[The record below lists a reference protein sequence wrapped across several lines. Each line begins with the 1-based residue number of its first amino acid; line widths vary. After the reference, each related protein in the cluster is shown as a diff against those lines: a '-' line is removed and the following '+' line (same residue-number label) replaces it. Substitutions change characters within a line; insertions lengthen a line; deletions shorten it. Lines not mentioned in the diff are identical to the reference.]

1 MLIPFSWLS
10 EYVDLTLP
18 PDALAHRLTMA
29 GIEVGD
35 VITRGGWDGCVVGY
49 VRATRPHPNAD
60 ALTLCEVVASAD
72 HGVGAGDSAGN
83 GNGTPP
89 VEVVC
94 GAPNVAAGQKIC
106 FARPGATLLNMHTG
120 RRETLQPA
128 RIRGIVSEGM
138 ICSAAE
144 LEISDEHEGIIVL
157 PDSAVVGAPLD
168 DALGDTFLELEL
180 TPNRGDCLSILGVAR
195 EIGAITGQPVRIPAV
210 DYPETGPPADTLAQ
224 VTIADPDLCHRYTA
238 SVISGIRIGPSPDW
252 MQERLSRAGLR
263 PINNVVDVTN
273 YVMLE
278 FNQPL
283 HAFDLDAVADRH
295 VVVRRAAP
303 GEKFVT
309 LDGIERI
316 LDADHLLIADPA
328 RAIGIGGVMGGANS
342 EITAATTTMLLESAT
357 FHPLNNRRTSTTLNL
372 RTEASL
378 RFEKGLRPELAPI
391 ALRRATQLILQTAGG
406 SAAAGIID
414 VYPGSGPDNAPVP
427 LTERRLR
434 QVLGMDL
441 DIARAAA
448 VLDSLGLSTHR
459 AGPDRLEVDRPYWR
473 SDLAIEEDLI
483 EEVVRIIGYDAVP
496 TTMLSSPIPH
506 HQPHPLT
513 ELKESLRDAL
523 AAAGMEE
530 TISYPLVSAADLA
543 RLDPAASGA
552 ADAGPTL
559 RIANPMSAEQ
569 NIMRPT
575 LSASILNTL
584 AYNQAH
590 NDGGFRLFELGRGFT
605 PQNNGL
611 PDNGLPDNELP
622 DNGLPDNGL
631 SDDGLPDDGLSADGL
646 PQESELA
653 AGALSGPRYAANWHQ
668 PADAMDF
675 YDAAGAISAA
685 LARIGFTASFAP
697 ADAPMFHPGR
707 CASVMASDHNAA
719 AGANRPPV
727 NIGIVGELHPDVRAA
742 FGLRP
747 DPTACFELRLDAL
760 LSVRQDAATQ
770 SASRFRPL
778 SRYPAAHRDLALLAP
793 SEVPAARLQQLI
805 ERVRLVERAE
815 LFDVYQG
822 DTVPDGMR
830 SLAFRI
836 RFRAADRTLTADE
849 VNRAVNGLTRALARE
864 AGATVRE

>member
-1 MLIPFSWLS
+1 MLIPFSWLA

-18 PDALAHRLTMA
+18 PDELAHRLTMA
-29 GIEVGD
+29 GIEVGA
-35 VITRGGWDGCVVGY
+35 VTTRGGWDGCVVGY

-60 ALTLCEVVASAD
+60 TLTLCEVDA
-72 HGVGAGDSAGN
+72 GTGAGDADGAD
-83 GNGTPP
+83 PP
-89 VEVVC
+89 TVEVVC

-106 FARPGATLLNMHTG
+106 LARPGAVLLNMHTG
-120 RRETLQPA
+120 RREALQPA

-180 TPNRGDCLSILGVAR
+180 TPNRGDCLSILGVVR

-224 VTIADPDLCHRYTA
+224 VAIADPDLCHRYTA
-238 SVISGIRIGPSPDW
+238 AVISGIRIGPSPDW

-283 HAFDLDAVADRH
+283 HAFDLDTVADRQ
-295 VVVRRAAP
+295 VIVRRADP

-309 LDGIERI
+309 LDGIERT

-328 RAIGIGGVMGGANS
+328 GAIGIGGVMGGANS

-357 FHPLNNRRTSTTLNL
+357 FSALNNRRTSTMLNL

-414 VYPGSGPDNAPVP
+414 VYPGSGPDDGPDNGPDDAPVL

-448 VLDSLGLSTHR
+448 VLDSLGIANRLT
-459 AGPDRLEVDRPYWR
+459 GPDRLEADRPYWR
-473 SDLAIEEDLI
+473 SDIAIEEDLI

-506 HQPHPLT
+506 HRPHPLT

-523 AAAGMEE
+523 AAAGLEE
-530 TISYPLVSAADLA
+530 TISYPLISAGDLA
-543 RLDPAASGA
+543 RLDPMASGN
-552 ADAGPTL
+552 ADGNGVGSDNGNGNGNSGANYAGPTL

-590 NDGGFRLFELGRGFT
+590 NDGGLRLFELGRGFI
-605 PQNNGL
+605 PQDAGLPDDGL
-611 PDNGLPDNELP
+611 PDNGLP
-622 DNGLPDNGL
+622 
-631 SDDGLPDDGLSADGL
+631 
-646 PQESELA
+646 QETERA
-653 AGALSGPRYAANWHQ
+653 AGAMSGPRYAANWHQ
-668 PADAMDF
+668 PAAVMDF
-675 YDAAGAISAA
+675 YDAAGVISAA
-685 LARIGFTASFAP
+685 LARIGFAASFEP
-697 ADAPMFHPGR
+697 TDAPMFHPGR
-707 CASVMASDHNAA
+707 CASVLASDNNA
-719 AGANRPPV
+719 GGSANSPAV

-760 LSVRQDAATQ
+760 LSVRENAAAQQ

-793 SEVPAARLQQLI
+793 AAVPAARLQHLI

-822 DTVPDGMR
+822 ENVPDGMR

>member
-1 MLIPFSWLS
+1 MLIPLSWLS
-10 EYVDLTLP
+10 QYVDITLP
-18 PDALAHRLTMA
+18 PDDLAHRLTMA
-29 GIEVGD
+29 GIEVGE

-60 ALTLCEVVASAD
+60 TLTLCEVDA
-72 HGVGAGDSAGN
+72 GAGA
-83 GNGTPP
+83 PP

-106 FARPGATLLNMHTG
+106 FARPGAVLLNMHTG
-120 RRETLQPA
+120 RREALQPA

-138 ICSAAE
+138 ICSEAE
-144 LEISDEHEGIIVL
+144 LEISDEHDGIIVL
-157 PDSAVVGAPLD
+157 PNSAVIGAPLD

-195 EIGAITGQPVRIPAV
+195 EIGAITGQPVRIPDV
-210 DYPETGPPADTLAQ
+210 GYPETGPPADPKAQ

-283 HAFDLDAVADRH
+283 HAFDLDAVADRQ
-295 VVVRRAAP
+295 VIVRRAAS

-309 LDGIERI
+309 LDGVERT
-316 LDADHLLIADPA
+316 LDADNLMIADPA

-342 EITAATTTMLLESAT
+342 EITEATSTMLLESAT
-357 FHPLNNRRTSTTLNL
+357 FHPLNNRRTATMLNL

-406 SAAAGIID
+406 AAAAGIID
-414 VYPGSGPDNAPVP
+414 VYPARGQDAAPVP

-441 DIARAAA
+441 DIARAEA
-448 VLDSLGLSTHR
+448 VLAGLGIATRR
-459 AGPDRLEVDRPYWR
+459 AGPDRLEADRPYWR
-473 SDLAIEEDLI
+473 SDIAIEEDLI

-506 HQPHPLT
+506 RRPSPMT

-530 TISYPLVSAADLA
+530 TISYPLLRSDDLA
-543 RLDPAASGA
+543 QLNAAASGNN
-552 ADAGPTL
+552 DDGSGNGNNNSGGDYAGPLL
-559 RIANPMSAEQ
+559 RVANPMSAEQ

-590 NDGGFRLFELGRGFT
+590 NDGGFRLFEMGRGFI
-605 PQNNGL
+605 PQACEPQANS
-611 PDNGLPDNELP
+611 PQ
-622 DNGLPDNGL
+622 
-631 SDDGLPDDGLSADGL
+631 ADGL
-646 PQESELA
+646 PQESERA
-653 AGALSGPRYAANWHQ
+653 AGAMSGPRYALNWHQ
-668 PADAMDF
+668 AGEPLDF

-685 LARIGFTASFAP
+685 LAGIGMTASFEP
-697 ADAPMFHPGR
+697 SDAPMFHPGR
-707 CASVMASDHNAA
+707 CAAVLASD
-719 AGANRPPV
+719 AGGAGPSAV
-727 NIGIVGELHPDVRAA
+727 KVGTVGELHPEVRAA

-760 LSVRQDAATQ
+760 LSVRESASAQ
-770 SASRFRPL
+770 SAGRFRPL
-778 SRYPAAHRDLALLAP
+778 SRYPAANRDLALLAP
-793 SEVPAARLQQLI
+793 ADVPASRIQQLI

-822 DTVPDGMR
+822 ENVPDGMR

-836 RFRAADRTLTADE
+836 RFRAADRTLTAAE
-849 VNRAVNGLTRALARE
+849 VNRAVNGLTRALERE